1 MTRDL
6 IVALAPYM
14 IVSYLMT
21 GLLAAAVGEVVRAR
35 WWVTLQVA
43 TVASETA
50 VLGILLWHLRPC

>member
-21 GLLAAAVGEVVRAR
+21 GLLTAAVGEVVRAR
-35 WWVTLQVA
+35 WWVTLLVT
-43 TVASETA
+43 TVAWETA